1 MARRPPPPPDTD
13 LDDIIDVD
21 LAVLVVVER
30 LGDPLQLV
38 FGNVLDLPHDGDEL
52 VDADQV
58 FPEGVEQ
65 TAYRKQRVTRWDG
78 HEVAT
83 YDDNMLQQAPRW
95 HPSLTHSRVRSST
108 KPPQT

>member
-1 MARRPPPPPDTD
+1 MSSPGGSPGCVPRLPDTD
-13 LDDIIDVD
+13 LDDVIDVD

-38 FGNVLDLPHDGDEL
+38 FGNVLDLAHDGDQL

-65 TAYRKQRVTRWDG
+65 TAYRKQRVTRWNG
-78 HEVAT
+78 QEGT
-83 YDDNMLQQAPRW
+83 TCGDNVPRPAPRSRR
-95 HPSLTHSRVRSST
+95 SLTQVRI
-108 KPPQT
+108 